1 MCFHREKKSTK
12 IDMLSWSIY
21 DFNFDGRK
29 TKWSVIE
36 RHQVWNELHQKYPF
50 YHSRTLFF
58 LKFNDPDGRPIGE
71 PTPPT
76 VYIYIYTHTHILDQQ
91 FCSVACFQ
99 ERSIS
104 AATATWES
112 EPHPHDMLG
121 KHLCPEQDL
130 CLLFMAQTFWYWK
143 ILKIRKLPNLWVPTY
158 TSHDLLQTITN
169 SRRRVYAEL
178 GLLVEQAKEAQM
190 WRPQNRTHWIVFF
203 FGAFR
208 FWLASPSIF
217 FTTAENLSISI
228 LEWGLGSYLEKAPS
242 YTAYTPRSFE
252 LKCAETLGD
261 LPDTSTHCVTLC
273 NLSFFVFHWV

>member
-1 MCFHREKKSTK
+1 MCFHRGKKSTK

-36 RHQVWNELHQKYPF
+36 RHQVWNELYQKYPF

-76 VYIYIYTHTHILDQQ
+76 VYIYIHTHIFWTNNSAVLPASKSDQSQ
-91 FCSVACFQ
+91 PQPQHEKVSLILMICWVNIFVQNKICVCCSWHRRFD
-99 ERSIS
+99 I
-104 AATATWES
+104 
-112 EPHPHDMLG
+112 G
-121 KHLCPEQDL
+121 K
-130 CLLFMAQTFWYWK
+130 YWK
-143 ILKIRKLPNLWVPTY
+143 YGNSQTCGFRPTLRMTCCKPSQTRGDESMQNWASWWSRQRKLRCDGLRTGH
-158 TSHDLLQTITN
+158 T
-169 SRRRVYAEL
+169 EL
-178 GLLVEQAKEAQM
+178 
-190 WRPQNRTHWIVFF
+190 FF